1 MYIYTCASVT
11 FNGTCYPASCP
22 YTCEIRLSVSVFQ
35 YDPTIYQRISL
46 IIGISMYRLNCEL
59 ILIYSG
65 GKQGWKWFHTL
76 YSLCLFSSS
85 LSPLSLSPLS
95 PLSLSLSLFQFQFFN
110 KILLQTHQSDYW
122 YPLSLLSLSPVPPGP
137 PTGLDIVADSQTTIS
152 LSISWT
158 NPVFNGFSPID
169 GFTVNLTSR
178 HPDID
183 RDIPGDAMTMTANL
197 DSLRPFTAYT
207 IRLSVRNAV
216 GLEGEAAVTTGMTD
230 SLRKTQ
236 LL

>member
-1 MYIYTCASVT
+1 M
-11 FNGTCYPASCP
+11 
-22 YTCEIRLSVSVFQ
+22 
-35 YDPTIYQRISL
+35 
-46 IIGISMYRLNCEL
+46 
-59 ILIYSG
+59 
-65 GKQGWKWFHTL
+65 
-76 YSLCLFSSS
+76 
-85 LSPLSLSPLS
+85 
-95 PLSLSLSLFQFQFFN
+95 
-110 KILLQTHQSDYW
+110 
-122 YPLSLLSLSPVPPGP
+122 PPGP
-137 PTGLDIVADSQTTIS
+137 PTGLVVVEDSETTTS

-169 GFTVNLTSR
+169 GFAVNLTSR
-178 HPDID
+178 HPDIV
-183 RDIPGDAMTMTANL
+183 RDIPGNAMTMTANL